1 MILTQLSG
9 KNLLDNDLAGRNL
22 VSKELAIFGAF
33 CLFLSAVEYM
43 IPKPLPFFRI
53 GLANLPLMLA
63 IDIFPLPSFL
73 VLICIKVFGQAL
85 ITGTL
90 FSYIFLFSVTGTFL
104 SALLMYFLR
113 RALKKERVTFIG
125 VGTLGAVVSNL
136 SQVSLAYF
144 FIFKENVFYIA
155 PAFLTAGLVT
165 GIALGVFCEV
175 FANKS
180 KWYEEKIRDKKE
192 EIRNEEE
199 ELKNEEKII
208 SGKNISSSM
217 SSLIKFNENI
227 FSAKALFLTGLIII
241 PAVLFNPSVEYRC
254 LQFLFFWFLAI
265 ISGRKTNTLF
275 TIFITAF
282 IIVFNLLIPY
292 GKVLFSI
299 GAFKITSGAL
309 EAGLFRAVTLQA
321 LVMLSKVTIRN
332 DLKLPGAFGQL
343 LSSSLQYFS
352 IILSRKHRIT
362 GKNLIADIDTLM
374 MELGREQLSPADTV
388 TKKTKP
394 VGYVILIVVVVI
406 SWLPWLKIVF

>member
-1 MILTQLSG
+1 MLTRSSG
-9 KNLLDNDLAGRNL
+9 KNIL
-22 VSKELAIFGAF
+22 SKELAILGAF

-113 RALKKERVTFIG
+113 RVLKKERITFIG
-125 VGTLGAVVSNL
+125 IGTLGAVVSNL
-136 SQVSLAYF
+136 SQLSLAYF
-144 FIFKENVFYIA
+144 FIFKETVFYIA
-155 PAFLTAGLVT
+155 PAFLAAGLVT
-165 GIALGVFCEV
+165 GVALGVFCEV
-175 FANKS
+175 FAKKS
-180 KWYEEKIRDKKE
+180 KWYEEKIRNKKE
-192 EIRNEEE
+192 NEQSF
-199 ELKNEEKII
+199 KSRSQPVSSVN
-208 SGKNISSSM
+208 SAPNFYKNI
-217 SSLIKFNENI
+217 FG
-227 FSAKALFLTGLIII
+227 AKALFIAGLAIL

-254 LQFLFFWFLAI
+254 LQFLFFWVLAV
-265 ISGRKTNTLF
+265 ISGKKTNFLF
-275 TIFITAF
+275 TVLITAF

-292 GKVLFSI
+292 GKVLFSV

-309 EAGLFRAVTLQA
+309 EAGVFRAVTLQA

-352 IILSRKHRIT
+352 VILNRKHRIT

-374 MELGREQLSPADTV
+374 FELGGERISQADTAAI
-388 TKKTKP
+388 KTKP
-394 VGYVILIVVVVI
+394 AGYVILIVAVII
-406 SWLPWLKIVF
+406 SWLPWIVK

>member
-1 MILTQLSG
+1 MLTRSSG
-9 KNLLDNDLAGRNL
+9 KNIL
-22 VSKELAIFGAF
+22 SKELAILGAF
-33 CLFLSAVEYM
+33 CIFLSAVEYM

-125 VGTLGAVVSNL
+125 IGTAGAIVSNL
-136 SQVSLAYF
+136 SQLSLAYF

-155 PAFLTAGLVT
+155 PAFLAAGLVT
-165 GIALGVFCEV
+165 GVALGVFCEV
-175 FANKS
+175 FAKKS
-180 KWYEEKIRDKKE
+180 KWYEEKIRNKKE
-192 EIRNEEE
+192 NEQSF
-199 ELKNEEKII
+199 KSRSQPVSSVN
-208 SGKNISSSM
+208 SAPNFYKNI
-217 SSLIKFNENI
+217 FG
-227 FSAKALFLTGLIII
+227 AKALFIAGLAIL

-254 LQFLFFWFLAI
+254 LQFLFFWVLAV
-265 ISGRKTNTLF
+265 ISGKKTNFLF
-275 TIFITAF
+275 TVLITAF

-292 GKVLFSI
+292 GKVLFSV

-309 EAGLFRAVTLQA
+309 EAGVFCAVTLQA

-352 IILSRKHRIT
+352 VILNRKHRIT

-374 MELGREQLSPADTV
+374 FELGGERISQADTAAI
-388 TKKTKP
+388 KTKP
-394 VGYVILIVVVVI
+394 AGYVILIVAVII
-406 SWLPWLKIVF
+406 SWLPWIVK

>member
-1 MILTQLSG
+1 MLTQSSG
-9 KNLLDNDLAGRNL
+9 KNILNGKLAGGNL
-22 VSKELAIFGAF
+22 VSKELVILGAF

-309 EAGLFRAVTLQA
+309 EAGVFRAVTLQA

>member
-1 MILTQLSG
+1 MLTRSSG
-9 KNLLDNDLAGRNL
+9 KNIL
-22 VSKELAIFGAF
+22 SKELAILGAF

-125 VGTLGAVVSNL
+125 IGTAGAIVSNL
-136 SQVSLAYF
+136 SQLSLAYF

-155 PAFLTAGLVT
+155 PAFLAAGLVT
-165 GIALGVFCEV
+165 GVALGVFCEV
-175 FANKS
+175 FAKKS
-180 KWYEEKIRDKKE
+180 KWYEEKIRNKKE
-192 EIRNEEE
+192 NEQSF
-199 ELKNEEKII
+199 KSRSQPVSSVN
-208 SGKNISSSM
+208 SAPNFYKNI
-217 SSLIKFNENI
+217 FG
-227 FSAKALFLTGLIII
+227 AKALFIAGLAIL

-254 LQFLFFWFLAI
+254 LQFLFFWVLAV
-265 ISGRKTNTLF
+265 ISGKKTNFLF
-275 TIFITAF
+275 TVLITAF

-292 GKVLFSI
+292 GKVLFSV

-309 EAGLFRAVTLQA
+309 EAGVFRAVTLQA

-352 IILSRKHRIT
+352 VILNRKHRIT

-374 MELGREQLSPADTV
+374 FELGGERISQADTAAI
-388 TKKTKP
+388 KTKP
-394 VGYVILIVVVVI
+394 AGYVILIVAVII
-406 SWLPWLKIVF
+406 SWLPWIVK

>member
-1 MILTQLSG
+1 MLTQSSG
-9 KNLLDNDLAGRNL
+9 KNILNGKLAGGNL
-22 VSKELAIFGAF
+22 VSKELVILGAF

-309 EAGLFRAVTLQA
+309 EAGVFRAVTLQA

-352 IILSRKHRIT
+352 VVLSRKQRIT
-362 GKNLIADIDTLM
+362 GKNLITDIDTLM
-374 MELGREQLSPADTV
+374 LELGREHFSPQTTQAI
-388 TKKTKP
+388 KTKP
-394 VGYVILIVVVVI
+394 IGYIILAAVVVI
-406 SWLPWLKIVF
+406 SWLPWLKFFF